1 MNSKI
6 CELLDIEFPLVAFT
20 HCRDVVVAVS
30 KAGGCG
36 VLGAVGMT
44 PEQLEEEL
52 KWIDDHIDGLP
63 YGVDVLIPNKMADQN
78 QKFDAEKLTSMIPQ
92 EYADFRAD
100 ILEKHDIE
108 ADELRTIKPAAT
120 YMAENTKADG
130 AKALLDVAF
139 SHPIKI
145 IANALGVPPD
155 WMVQMGKENDVKVA
169 ALLGTAQHA
178 INQVK
183 AGVDILVVSGT
194 EAGGHCGSVST
205 MVLIPEVHQAIQPYG
220 DVPILAAGGIATG
233 RQMAAAMSMGASG
246 AWCGSVWLT
255 TAESEVPPVI
265 KEKMVAAT
273 SSQTTRSRSRT
284 GKHSRQLVSE
294 WTKAWEADGAPEPLP
309 LPLQPMVAE
318 PALAKVNKLAESGH
332 EGAKKLSTYWVG
344 QGVGLMN
351 QTISAS
357 DVVQE
362 FKETL
367 LKPMKDWP
375 ILLAINYS
383 GSEYR
388 IDVALLNPSLSKS
401 ISVQRLIFGL
411 NASSI

>member
-1 MNSKI
+1 
-6 CELLDIEFPLVAFT
+6 
-20 HCRDVVVAVS
+20 
-30 KAGGCG
+30 
-36 VLGAVGMT
+36 
-44 PEQLEEEL
+44 
-52 KWIDDHIDGLP
+52 
-63 YGVDVLIPNKMADQN
+63 VDVLIPNKMADQN

-100 ILEKHDIE
+100 ILEQHDIE

-155 WMVQMGKENDVKVA
+155 WMVQMGKDNDVKVA

-205 MVLIPEVHQAIQPYG
+205 MVLIPEVHKAIQPYG

-265 KEKMVAAT
+265 KEKMVAAN
-273 SSQTTRSRSRT
+273 SSQTTRSKSRT

-318 PALAKVNKLAESGH
+318 PALAKVNKLAEGGH
-332 EGAKKLSTYWVG
+332 EGAKELSTYWVG

-362 FKETL
+362 FKEDFVEAYERL
-367 LKPMKDWP
+367 
-375 ILLAINYS
+375 S
-383 GSEYR
+383 GFLES
-388 IDVALLNPSLSKS
+388 
-401 ISVQRLIFGL
+401 
-411 NASSI
+411 

>member
-36 VLGAVGMT
+36 VLGAVGMS
-44 PEQLEEEL
+44 PEQLEKEL
-52 KWIDDHIDGLP
+52 KWIDEHIDGKP
-63 YGVDVLIPNKMADQN
+63 YGVDVLIPNKMVDQSE
-78 QKFDAEKLTSMIPQ
+78 KFDAEKLKDMIPQ

-100 ILEKHDIE
+100 VLENHDIE
-108 ADELRTIKPAAT
+108 ASELRKIDTAGSSFAQ
-120 YMAENTKADG
+120 NTKADG
-130 AKALLDVAF
+130 AKALLDGAF
-139 SHPIKI
+139 SHPIKL

-155 WMVQMGKENDVKVA
+155 WMLEMGKENNVKVA

-205 MVLIPEVHQAIQPYG
+205 MVLIPEVHKAIQPYG
-220 DVPILAAGGIATG
+220 DVPILAAGGIVTG
-233 RQMAAAMSMGASG
+233 QQMAAAMAMGASG

-255 TAESEVPPVI
+255 TVESEVPPVI
-265 KEKMVAAT
+265 KEKMVAAN
-273 SSQTTRSRSRT
+273 SSQTVRSRSRT
-284 GKHSRQLVSE
+284 GKHSRQLVSP
-294 WTKAWEADGAPEPLP
+294 WTEAWESDAAPEPLP
-309 LPLQPMVAE
+309 MPLQPMVAE
-318 PALAKVNKLAESGH
+318 PALQKVAKLAEGGH
-332 EGAKKLSTYWVG
+332 DGARDLSTYWVG

-351 QTISAS
+351 ASISAS

-362 FKETL
+362 FKE
-367 LKPMKDWP
+367 DF
-375 ILLAINYS
+375 IGAY
-383 GSEYR
+383 ER
-388 IDVALLNPSLSKS
+388 LNNF
-401 ISVQRLIFGL
+401 VEG
-411 NASSI
+411 